1 MTAAKT
7 TIVAGGV
14 PYEVTDK
21 RSAGESV
28 NDFVVRHLQHVR
40 VFVSSLGDPVESLTT
55 EFQ

>member
-1 MTAAKT
+1 MTTAKT

-21 RSAGESV
+21 RNSGEGV

-40 VFVSSLGDPVESLTT
+40 LYVTSMGDPVESLDT